1 MQCSDRRVSPSSLVS
16 VSLPALSEMLLLSA
30 YLAISLCNFGPVS
43 AVRCPSSW
51 FVGCRL
57 GLPWGFAEYRIC
69 LCSYF
74 LLLSWLFLDN
84 IQEQRGQNTDFY
96 SYVFMGHG
104 EFGFSFFFKSK
115 CIKMLLY
122 CEVFSM
128 FV

>member
-16 VSLPALSEMLLLSA
+16 ISLPALSEMLLLSA

-74 LLLSWLFLDN
+74 LL
-84 IQEQRGQNTDFY
+84 QRGQDTDFY